1 MEVSTTQEAIH
12 VAVTMV
18 RVDRDA
24 LESVL
29 RASEPVVSV
38 YLGKVPAVTQE
49 YQLEWSSRWRPLA
62 DALRGRGAAGAA
74 ISALEQGLVPISSA
88 RAASGA
94 VEAVAF
100 ATDGQVVA
108 AFPAPGATWP
118 DMVRVDPPAQVLP
131 LLAWAQD
138 RPPYVAVVVD
148 RAGADIQ
155 VCRGFGSR
163 PTQLTV
169 DGPDDE
175 IVRNAPGGFL
185 AQGRYQRR
193 AEDSWRHN
201 AGAVAEMVTAALE
214 RVRSHVLVVSG
225 DVRAVQ
231 FLRQRL
237 PAWVRH
243 SVLVEEIKGGRA
255 IDGSQES
262 RHELVA
268 DAVRREVRRQLDDL
282 WRSFAEQRSPGGL
295 AVEGAHATLDALAA
309 GRVGTL
315 LVVEEYDDERKAWFG
330 AGATDVQPMDQPP
343 PAWPEPRQGQLTD
356 VAVRAALLTGAEV
369 RVLPA
374 DAQDRPAEGIGGIC
388 RFR

>member
-1 MEVSTTQEAIH
+1 M
-12 VAVTMV
+12 AVTTA
-18 RVDRDA
+18 RVDREA
-24 LESVL
+24 VESVL
-29 RASEPVVSV
+29 RAPEPVVSA

-62 DALRGRGAAGAA
+62 DALRDQGAADST
-74 ISALEQGLVPISSA
+74 ISALEQALAPLSSA

-94 VEAVAF
+94 VEAAAF
-100 ATDGQVVA
+100 ATDGRVAA

-118 DMVRVDPPAQVLP
+118 DMARVDPPARVLP
-131 LLAWAQD
+131 LLAWAQE

-148 RAGADIQ
+148 RAGADIEACQ
-155 VCRGFGSR
+155 GSGSE
-163 PTQLTV
+163 PTRLTV

-201 AGAVAEMVTAALE
+201 AGAVAERVTAALE
-214 RVRSHVLVVSG
+214 RVGAHLLVVSG

-231 FLRQRL
+231 FLRARL
-237 PAWVRH
+237 PAWVRR
-243 SVLVEEIKGGRA
+243 SVLVEEIKGSRA
-255 IDGSQES
+255 IDGSQEV
-262 RHELVA
+262 RQEHVA
-268 DAVRREVRRQLDDL
+268 DAVRRQVRRELDDL
-282 WRSFAEQRSPGGL
+282 WRTFAEQRSPGGL
-295 AVEGAHATLDALAA
+295 AVDGEHPTLEALAE

-315 LVVEEYDDERKAWFG
+315 LVVEEYDEARTAWFG
-330 AGATDVQPMDQPP
+330 AGATDIQPMDQPP
-343 PAWPEPRQGQLTD
+343 TWPEPRQGPLTD

-369 RVLPA
+369 RVLPP
-374 DAQDRPAEGIGGIC
+374 DAQDRPAEGLGGIC